1 MEGAAVEERSW
12 HVDRW
17 PPLSWAETIVKLA
30 AFGIAYTAFATAV
43 GRSAEA
49 QAWDA
54 RSIAKA
60 AILGVPA
67 LGLVVAIWD
76 RWRRREV
83 ASMAF
88 VLLSNAAHWGLPASL
103 LRSERSHPWLV
114 FFVALMWAGDPV
126 KVLSFHAGPFPVRN
140 HSRAAGTA
148 MTGVY
153 VTEHTAIILLESL

>member
-1 MEGAAVEERSW
+1 MAERSW
-12 HVDRW
+12 RVDRW

-30 AFGIAYTAFATAV
+30 AFGVAYTAFASAV

-54 RSIAKA
+54 RLIAQA
-60 AILGVPA
+60 VILGVLA

-88 VLLSNAAHWGLPASL
+88 VLLNNAAHWGLLASL
-103 LRSERSHPWLV
+103 LRTERAHLWLV
-114 FFVALMWAGDPV
+114 SFAALMWVGDAV
-126 KVLSFHAGPFPVRN
+126 KILSFYAGPFPVRDL
-140 HSRAAGTA
+140 SRATGTA
-148 MTGVY
+148 LTGVY
-153 VTEHTAIILLESL
+153 VAGYTAIILLESL